1 MSEDIEEL
9 VNNLNISL
17 TYAIK
22 TTLGPYVQKLNTNN
36 ERCKI
41 ITNILKSL
49 PEYKDMENEILNFN
63 NEKQQFIEQIRV
75 EKHQLLEQFN
85 MEKQQLIEQLNNAIS
100 HNNDLIKVNEYLRS
114 LLNQSNSV
122 PDTTAIVSDTVVDE
136 KINVGLNVIEKVDNV
151 VTTDFNDKLKE
162 IYSEAKIEC
171 VNKNIVAQLENDVKQ
186 IKLVSVPDDVCDND
200 SSIFISKT
208 EREKEIEDIVLE
220 LERHLSEEEE
230 DEEEEEDVSKVE
242 EDEEVEDEEEEE
254 EVEAVEKDVSK
265 VEEAEA
271 EDEEELFAINIAG
284 FKNEFYTSDKLNGDI
299 YEVNSDDSVGK
310 LLGKFKNGKPEWK

>member
-49 PEYKDMENEILNFN
+49 PEYKDMENEILHFN

-114 LLNQSNSV
+114 LLNQFNSV

-242 EDEEVEDEEEEE
+242 EDEEVEDEEEE
-254 EVEAVEKDVSK
+254 DVSK

-310 LLGKFKNGKPEWK
+310 LLGKFKNGKPEWKK

>member
-100 HNNDLIKVNEYLRS
+100 HNNDLIKVNEYLRG

-220 LERHLSEEEE
+220 LERHLSEEEDEE
-230 DEEEEEDVSKVE
+230 DEDEEEEDVSKVE
-242 EDEEVEDEEEEE
+242 EDEEVEEEE
-254 EVEAVEKDVSK
+254 DVSK
-265 VEEAEA
+265 VEEAEAEA

>member
-85 MEKQQLIEQLNNAIS
+85 MEKQQLIEQLNNSIS

>member
-254 EVEAVEKDVSK
+254 VEAVEKDVSK

>member
-1 MSEDIEEL
+1 VSEDIEEL

-100 HNNDLIKVNEYLRS
+100 HNNDLIKVNEYLRG

-230 DEEEEEDVSKVE
+230 EEEEEEDVSKVE
-242 EDEEVEDEEEEE
+242 EAEEV
-254 EVEAVEKDVSK
+254 
-265 VEEAEA
+265 
-271 EDEEELFAINIAG
+271 EEELFAINIAG